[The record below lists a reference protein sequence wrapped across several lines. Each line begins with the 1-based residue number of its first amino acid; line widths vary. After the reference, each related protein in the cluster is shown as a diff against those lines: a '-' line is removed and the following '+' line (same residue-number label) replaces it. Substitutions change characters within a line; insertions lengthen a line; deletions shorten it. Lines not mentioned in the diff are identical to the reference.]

1 MIEHWLARRLGRWLS
16 LSSPEK
22 YDAPL
27 PELDALALKPE
38 PSGSGSSR
46 KLGE

>member
-1 MIEHWLARRLGRWLS
+1 MIENWLARRLGRWLS
-16 LSSPEK
+16 LGSPEK

-38 PSGSGSSR
+38 NRNEEARVG
-46 KLGE
+46 